1 MDQKKEQDQQQSAP
15 EAAVEAPPMRDPE
28 PKAKE
33 VSVEPTAH
41 LGFKSV
47 DGRSV
52 LHQRVIVHREDG
64 SAEPEWRVVPS
75 IS

>member
-1 MDQKKEQDQQQSAP
+1 MDEKEQQQQQSTAP
-15 EAAVEAPPMRDPE
+15 ATASRPRCASPSRRR
-28 PKAKE
+28 E